1 MLLINGGEVQS
12 ESSASV
18 IFPLAAVFAG
28 MLVNWPHMLN
38 MMRMNA
44 VEMVFLGDSIET
56 NACRWQPY
64 LINNWVTHGRVL
76 THARTHTHADISC
89 GLCAFMPLIPD
100 NWRPLGDLNKQMDN
114 QAEWSE
120 LKWSQSSTGTR
131 SRLHRR
137 APTSTYFDWP
147 THTYTHVTRIRLH
160 ALKHACVSESRSLR
174 LWFQRVRYSSHGLQR
189 AGEPLGA
196 CGRKNPLYVQHTDDA
211 GAAFHAAR
219 IRHLLSLT
227 RRIIT
232 NSCAYVIN
240 DSEAVFLG
248 GEQHLLDCFL
258 YPW

>member
-147 THTYTHVTRIRLH
+147 THTYTHCMWLGHGCTHSNTR
-160 ALKHACVSESRSLR
+160 A
-174 LWFQRVRYSSHGLQR
+174 FQRAVAWDCDFNVFAIQVMDCRERGSH
-189 AGEPLGA
+189 
-196 CGRKNPLYVQHTDDA
+196 
-211 GAAFHAAR
+211 
-219 IRHLLSLT
+219 
-227 RRIIT
+227 
-232 NSCAYVIN
+232 
-240 DSEAVFLG
+240 
-248 GEQHLLDCFL
+248 
-258 YPW
+258 